1 MRCALPVHLLSLC
14 YSRLFYFAG
23 FMMCDT
29 PFGLRAAFKV
39 TKKHSIVYPTW
50 SMLFLIPQQG
60 WGYFLIVVII
70 AKEKLKFLLLKYIDV
85 SLIYIA
91 IAWSWIFR
99 QFYQFIFK
107 FIHSI
112 WNKLEINTLSI
123 NWMFALELW
132 INILSFLILEGG
144 GAPVCRLWI
153 CD

>member
-29 PFGLRAAFKV
+29 PFSLRAALKV
-39 TKKHSIVYPTW
+39 TKKHSIVTLDPCFF
-50 SMLFLIPQQG
+50 LFLSRVGAI
-60 WGYFLIVVII
+60 FLLWSLLS
-70 AKEKLKFLLLKYIDV
+70 KEKLKFLLLKYIDV

-112 WNKLEINTLSI
+112 WNKLEINTLII

-132 INILSFLILEGG
+132 INILSFLILERGRG
-144 GAPVCRLWI
+144 VHEMKW
-153 CD
+153 